1 MRAIVHNYSLLT
13 KINHQFHILPAFSI
27 VVLISK
33 VMLGAAFK
41 LLQSAVK
48 RPPQSVLGCWYSTS
62 PFPGK
67 NRNPLFLRDSCLCSR
82 CIDPSTSQKLFE
94 TADIPLEINIKSAQY
109 NADGSTTIEWQNDIS
124 GYNNHKSTYPSQFFK
139 DNDNPTSRKKAT
151 FNDKFSLR
159 TLWNRDMMASHSSAI
174 DYSGFIND
182 PAVLFHALMRFQE
195 LGLIFV
201 SNVPSEPDSINR
213 IANRIGPIRNTFY
226 GQVWDVRAVPSAKN
240 VAYTASSLG
249 FHMVSL
255 SFVISCFIHRI

>member
-1 MRAIVHNYSLLT
+1 
-13 KINHQFHILPAFSI
+13 
-27 VVLISK
+27 
-33 VMLGAAFK
+33 MLGAASK

-48 RPPQSVLGCWYSTS
+48 RPPHSVLGCWYSTS

-67 NRNPLFLRDSCLCSR
+67 TLNPLFLRDSCFCSR
-82 CIDPSTSQKLFE
+82 CIDSSTSQKLFE
-94 TADIPLEINIKSAQY
+94 TADIPLEINIKSAQD

-124 GYNNHKSTYPSQFFK
+124 GYNNHTSTYPSQFFK

-159 TLWNRDMMASHSSAI
+159 TLWNRDTMASRSSAI
-174 DYSGFIND
+174 EYSGFIND
-182 PAVLFHALMRFQE
+182 PAVLFHALIRFQE
-195 LGLIFV
+195 LGLVFL

-226 GQVWDVRAVPSAKN
+226 GPVWDVRAVPSAKN

-255 SFVISCFIHRI
+255 SLYHVLFHFIRSCLGFGKEP